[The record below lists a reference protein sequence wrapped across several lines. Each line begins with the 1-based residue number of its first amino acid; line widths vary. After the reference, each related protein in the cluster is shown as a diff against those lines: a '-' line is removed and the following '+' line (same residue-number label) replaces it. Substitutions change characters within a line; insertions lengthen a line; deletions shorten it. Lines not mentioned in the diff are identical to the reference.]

1 MSEAPPPSEQAPG
14 LTEQASTQVSGTSEQ
29 ATAQA
34 SDTAEYAADPST
46 VDPSAADP
54 YADLHKATD
63 PMELRAL
70 AHPIRLALY
79 EALGIHGS
87 LTATQA
93 SAIVGGSPTSVA
105 YHMRT
110 LAKYGYAEEAGGG
123 AGRERPWRLKRA
135 GLAFD
140 RNDGSPGASAA
151 ARTLGRLLFQRWLE
165 RREHYREHREQWPAE
180 VREASGDYGFVLFGT
195 LEEYTELQ
203 RAWGRLIMP
212 YHARIKDPSLRPAGS
227 MLFELNLYTNP
238 VEVAPPI
245 DRDGDGD
252 QGQED

>member
-1 MSEAPPPSEQAPG
+1 MSEAPPPSDAVEPT
-14 LTEQASTQVSGTSEQ
+14 TEQAAEPIVEPMTGQ
-29 ATAQA
+29 ATEQM
-34 SDTAEYAADPST
+34 TVQLAEQPAGAAE
-46 VDPSAADP
+46 SAADP
-54 YADLHKATD
+54 YTDLHKASD

-93 SAIVGGSPTSVA
+93 SKLVGGSPTSVA
-105 YHMRT
+105 YHLRT

-123 AGRERPWRLKRA
+123 AGRERPWRLKRV
-135 GLAFD
+135 GLAFGQ
-140 RNDGSPGASAA
+140 DGSPGAAAA

-180 VREASGDYGFVLFGT
+180 VREASGDYGFLLFGT

-203 RAWGRLIMP
+203 QAWGRLIMP
-212 YHARIKDPSLRPAGS
+212 YHSRINDPSLRPEGS
-227 MLFELNLYTNP
+227 MVFELNLYTNP
-238 VEVAPPI
+238 IEVAPPV
-245 DRDGDGD
+245 GDD
-252 QGQED
+252 EDDEDEHVEED